1 MSEDDCC
8 ATPCRTLSQ
17 TSASLKT
24 IKSIKKQKAEKR
36 PYMIVPS
43 EKRFK
48 LVALI
53 ATFGLTCY
61 QAAKIQDIPY
71 TNAKV
76 IYRAYR
82 LKKDPSLRSLGNL
95 LDDQTTDAQTK
106 EFQRKIWRSCLS
118 ELTEK
123 MGGNFFTER
132 QMAKL
137 Y

>member
-1 MSEDDCC
+1 MAE
-8 ATPCRTLSQ
+8 AVE
-17 TSASLKT
+17 
-24 IKSIKKQKAEKR
+24 IIKKTKKVEKR

-43 EKRFK
+43 EKRMK

-82 LKKDPSLRSLGNL
+82 LKKDPSLRPLGNL
-95 LDDQTTDAQTK
+95 LEVKECDPQTQQ
-106 EFQRKIWRSCLS
+106 FQR
-118 ELTEK
+118 
-123 MGGNFFTER
+123 
-132 QMAKL
+132 
-137 Y
+137 

>member
-1 MSEDDCC
+1 MKK
-8 ATPCRTLSQ
+8 
-17 TSASLKT
+17 LKAGK
-24 IKSIKKQKAEKR
+24 IEKR
-36 PYMIVPS
+36 AYMIVPN
-43 EKRFK
+43 EKRLK

-76 IYRAYR
+76 IYRAYK
-82 LKKDPSLRSLGNL
+82 LKKDPSLRALGNL
-95 LDDQTTDAQTK
+95 LGDETADEPTK
-106 EFQRKIWRSCLS
+106 ELQRSIWQSCLR

-123 MGGNFFTER
+123 MTSNFFTER